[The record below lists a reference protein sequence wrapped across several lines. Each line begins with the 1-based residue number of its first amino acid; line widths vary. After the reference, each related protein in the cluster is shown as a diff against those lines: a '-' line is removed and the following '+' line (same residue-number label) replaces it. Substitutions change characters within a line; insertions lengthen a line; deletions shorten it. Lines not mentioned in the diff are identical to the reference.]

1 MFGLVAL
8 DSARYRAVGDLE
20 TKMVYR
26 VAYSGLARYFSKQMA
41 KPKGKKGKLLG
52 KSSLTPP
59 KTVLNIGGLLIL
71 PWI

>member
-41 KPKGKKGKLLG
+41 KPKGKRGN
-52 KSSLTPP
+52 SWE
-59 KTVLNIGGLLIL
+59 NL
-71 PWI
+71 P